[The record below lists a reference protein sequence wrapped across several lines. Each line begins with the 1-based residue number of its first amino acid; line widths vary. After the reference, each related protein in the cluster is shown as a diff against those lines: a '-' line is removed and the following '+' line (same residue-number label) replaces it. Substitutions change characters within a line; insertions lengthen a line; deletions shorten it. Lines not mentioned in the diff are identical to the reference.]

1 MSISW
6 SLDVDPAPAMLVLP
20 PAAASLDEAH
30 AAIELWEHY
39 SRKRLDP
46 TQRLTVEVMMA
57 ETADGRWAASTT
69 GREMPRQNG
78 KGDEIEVVEL
88 WGLVQR
94 AEAILHTVHDAVL
107 LASQTQQRM
116 LAVLERPDLRQR
128 VKRKWQGTGQ
138 QMIEMRNGG
147 VIWYRTRTGGG
158 GRGVDDIARLV
169 VDEAQ
174 HATEEH
180 LAAVAPTLLANSNP
194 QLNAMGTAGLEGRS
208 DWWWSVRKRALAAE
222 PGSFGYIGH
231 TAERISLNDRGRV
244 VQPVVDVQDRSLW
257 RAANPAVTAGRGGG
271 MEFLEEQLFRLGP
284 ASFAREHMGVWDP
297 PADGPG
303 GGLFDPAAWADLVI
317 SGDGVELEGRPSP
330 VALAVATSQD
340 RQWTHVGLVGMRA
353 DGTTRHLVVARSMRG
368 TEGAKA
374 AVEDLIEKWS
384 PVGLAVNPASPAG
397 SLIPELRTIPKV
409 RSKRCQLWE
418 VSPRQEAQAV
428 GMFLDGFAGRT
439 DEGDGEPS
447 LSHQGQTVLG
457 IAVENAELKAVGTAG
472 GQTFDPR
479 VEGVDVAP
487 LQAVTL
493 ALFALMTLKSKR
505 ATVRASFQ

>member
-1 MSISW
+1 
-6 SLDVDPAPAMLVLP
+6 MLVLP

-39 SRKRLDP
+39 SRKRLDS
-46 TQRLTVEVMMA
+46 TQRLVVEVMMA
-57 ETADGRWAASTT
+57 ESSAGKWAAATT

-94 AEAILHTVHDAVL
+94 GEAILHTVHDAVL
-107 LASQTQQRM
+107 LASQAQQRM
-116 LAVLERPDLRQR
+116 LSVLERPDLRQR

-147 VIWYRTRTGGG
+147 TIWYRTRTGGG
-158 GRGVDDIARLV
+158 GRGVDDIDRLV

-194 QLNAMGTAGLEGRS
+194 QMNVMGTSGLDGRS
-208 DWWWSVRKRALAAE
+208 DWWWSVRKRAIAAD
-222 PGSFGYIGH
+222 PGAFGYVGH
-231 TAERISLNDRGRV
+231 TAERITLGDNGRV
-244 VQPVVDVQDRSLW
+244 VQPAVDVYDRDRW
-257 RAANPAVTAGRGGG
+257 REANPAVAAGRGGG
-271 MEFLEEQLFRLGP
+271 MAFLEEQLLRLGP
-284 ASFAREHMGVWDP
+284 ASFAREHLGVWDP
-297 PADGPG
+297 PSDGPG
-303 GGLFDPAAWADLVI
+303 GGLFDLDAWADLAI
-317 SGDGVELEGRPSP
+317 SAEVVELEGRPSP

-340 RQWTHVGLVGMRA
+340 RQWTHVGLVGMRS
-353 DGTTRHLVVARSMRG
+353 DGVTRHLVVARSMRG

-447 LSHQGQTVLG
+447 LSHQGQQVLG
-457 IAVENAELKAVGTAG
+457 IAVEHAELRNAG
-472 GQTFDPR
+472 QSQTFDHR
-479 VEGVDVAP
+479 VEGADVAP

>member
-1 MSISW
+1 
-6 SLDVDPAPAMLVLP
+6 MLVLP

-39 SRKRLDP
+39 SRKRLDS
-46 TQRLTVEVMMA
+46 TQRLVVEVMMA
-57 ETADGRWAASTT
+57 ESSAGKWAAATT

-88 WGLVQR
+88 WGLVHR

-107 LASQTQQRM
+107 LASQAQQRM

-180 LAAVAPTLLANSNP
+180 LAAVAPTLLANQNP
-194 QLNAMGTAGLEGRS
+194 QLNAMGTSGLDGRS
-208 DWWWSVRKRALAAE
+208 DWWWTVRKRALIDN
-222 PGSFGYIGH
+222 PGSFGYVGH
-231 TAERISLNDRGRV
+231 TAERIFLNDKGRV
-244 VQPVVDVQDRSLW
+244 VQPPVDVHDRSLW
-257 RAANPAVTAGRGGG
+257 RAANPAVAAGRGGG
-271 MEFLEEQLFRLGP
+271 IAFLEEQLLRLGP

-303 GGLFDPAAWADLVI
+303 GGLFDLDAWADLAI
-317 SGDGVELEGRPSP
+317 SAEVVELEGRPSP

-340 RQWTHVGLVGMRA
+340 RQWTHIGLVGMRA
-353 DGTTRHLVVARSMRG
+353 DGVTRHLVVARSMRG
-368 TEGAKA
+368 TDGVRE
-374 AVEDLIEKWS
+374 AVEEMVDKWS
-384 PVGLAVNPASPAG
+384 PVGVAVNPSSPAG
-397 SLIPELRTIPKV
+397 SLIAELQQIPKV
-409 RSKRCQLWE
+409 RSKRCPLLQ
-418 VSPRQEAQAV
+418 VAPRQEAQAV

-439 DEGDGEPS
+439 DEGAGEPS
-447 LSHQGQTVLG
+447 LSHQGQQVLG
-457 IAVENAELKAVGTAG
+457 IAVEHAELRNAG
-472 GQTFDPR
+472 QAQTFDHR
-479 VEGVDVAP
+479 TEGADVAP

-493 ALFALMTLKSKR
+493 ALFALATLKVKR
-505 ATVRASFQ
+505 TPVRASFM

>member
-1 MSISW
+1 
-6 SLDVDPAPAMLVLP
+6 MLVLP

-244 VQPVVDVQDRSLW
+244 VQPAVDVQDRSLW

-284 ASFAREHMGVWDP
+284 RRLLVSTWVCGIRQLTVPVEACSTP
-297 PADGPG
+297 P
-303 GGLFDPAAWADLVI
+303 L
-317 SGDGVELEGRPSP
+317 GRIWRSP
-330 VALAVATSQD
+330 ATS
-340 RQWTHVGLVGMRA
+340 
-353 DGTTRHLVVARSMRG
+353 SSSRG
-368 TEGAKA
+368 
-374 AVEDLIEKWS
+374 
-384 PVGLAVNPASPAG
+384 
-397 SLIPELRTIPKV
+397 V
-409 RSKRCQLWE
+409 RRRLPWR
-418 VSPRQEAQAV
+418 SPRRRT
-428 GMFLDGFAGRT
+428 GSGRT
-439 DEGDGEPS
+439 SVWSGCVP
-447 LSHQGQTVLG
+447 
-457 IAVENAELKAVGTAG
+457 TA
-472 GQTFDPR
+472 
-479 VEGVDVAP
+479 
-487 LQAVTL
+487 
-493 ALFALMTLKSKR
+493 
-505 ATVRASFQ
+505 